1 MVKKQR
7 AKRQNV
13 FGSFPYAFRLS
24 GRPDEKPYA
33 EQLEQWIENLRKE
46 QPLMGRSQAMQQ
58 IVKGLIEK
66 YIGRELVAP
75 ENKKSANLQT
85 FRESLLDEVRG
96 MVVDML
102 ANPQAAARISE
113 AAKAVANGEE
123 IDTAIVDNIMAD
135 FVGRRK

>member
-1 MVKKQR
+1 
-7 AKRQNV
+7 
-13 FGSFPYAFRLS
+13 
-24 GRPDEKPYA
+24 
-33 EQLEQWIENLRKE
+33 
-46 QPLMGRSQAMQQ
+46 MQQ

-75 ENKKSANLQT
+75 ENKKSINLQT

-113 AAKAVANGEE
+113 AANAAANGEE
-123 IDTAIVDNIMAD
+123 INPDIVDNIMAD
-135 FVGRRK
+135 FMGRR